1 MSERRGRKGW
11 PAARWLSGT
20 SCGTRRCR
28 RSRSWGSASASD
40 RGTTIVE
47 TIFSIPGLGQ
57 LIVRAIF
64 DRDYPIIQGVTLAI
78 GILVLLVNL
87 LTDLTYAILDPR
99 VSFE

>member
-1 MSERRGRKGW
+1 MSERRGRWGW
-11 PAARWLSGT
+11 PAASG
-20 SCGTRRCR
+20 CLARPAELGAVD
-28 RSRSWGSASASD
+28 GHDPGGQLLLSD
-40 RGTTIVE
+40 RSTTIVE

>member
-1 MSERRGRKGW
+1 MILWHVLRNS
-11 PAARWLSGT
+11 ALSTVTILGV
-20 SCGTRRCR
+20 SFCFLI
-28 RSRSWGSASASD
+28 GS
-40 RGTTIVE
+40 TTIVE